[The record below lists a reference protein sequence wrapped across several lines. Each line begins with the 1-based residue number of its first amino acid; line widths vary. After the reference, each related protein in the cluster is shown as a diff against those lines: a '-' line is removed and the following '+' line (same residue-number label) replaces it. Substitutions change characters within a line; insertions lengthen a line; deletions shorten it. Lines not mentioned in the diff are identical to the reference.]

1 MIEYYLTPAFQEA
14 YAKYEWTEFLW
25 ETVIEWRCY
34 EQNPD
39 LDPEIFE
46 SVRIGIMEM
55 LGMAVD
61 AKDSTIFRRIADI
74 LDALPQGNAKDI
86 DRLTIV
92 PDGDLSLLRFVVK
105 ARASLERDMRFKR
118 VPRRKLTKKEVRLL
132 ALRMWATEH
141 VYAQGKMKRS
151 SVLTPAKREKL
162 IQAELKRLADIDQDW
177 TKVFKKAGCDDL
189 ENAPAGRPAKKK
201 KKT

>member
-105 ARASLERDMRFKR
+105 ARASLERDMCFKR

-141 VYAQGKMKRS
+141 ADAQGKMKRS
-151 SVLTPAKREKL
+151 SVL
-162 IQAELKRLADIDQDW
+162 
-177 TKVFKKAGCDDL
+177 
-189 ENAPAGRPAKKK
+189 
-201 KKT
+201 